1 MSPCPKG
8 CSRYP
13 VASSGFQMPVARIVR
28 LRENR
33 PASRVRTA
41 NQAGRRE
48 TPLKRCRTIFTY
60 RELLI
65 NLTRTELRIKYKNS
79 VLGFLW
85 SLLNPVLYLVVFSL
99 VFQEILRTQ
108 IPRFAI
114 FLLAGLLVWNFFSTS
129 LASGALSIVA
139 NASIV
144 QKVWF
149 PREILPLA
157 SVGAA
162 MVHFL
167 LQALVLVGA
176 LLLFRQEPDWEAL
189 ALLPLSL
196 LALTLLAVAAALAL
210 AVLNV
215 HYRDTQHLLEL
226 VLLAW
231 FWLTPIVYNHQLI
244 ADRFGSNGW
253 VAMLN
258 PITSVVLVFQRAL
271 HNPPPG
277 YIPDV
282 SLWLYARNTV
292 LLIFAG
298 SLLLAGSLRL
308 FNRLDGS
315 LAENI

>member
-1 MSPCPKG
+1 MS
-8 CSRYP
+8 RERTTNE
-13 VASSGFQMPVARIVR
+13 AR
-28 LRENR
+28 
-33 PASRVRTA
+33 
-41 NQAGRRE
+41 RRE
-48 TPLKRCRTIFTY
+48 GAFRRCRTVFTY
-60 RELLI
+60 RELLV

-99 VFQEILRTQ
+99 VFQEILRAQ

-114 FLLAGLLVWNFFSTS
+114 FLLSGLLVWNFFSAS
-129 LASGALSIVA
+129 LGGGAGSIIG
-139 NASIV
+139 NAPIV

-149 PREILPLA
+149 PREVLPLA

-167 LQALVLVGA
+167 LQALVLAGA
-176 LLLFRQEPDWEAL
+176 LLLFRHEPDWAAL
-189 ALLPLSL
+189 ALLPLAL
-196 LALTLLAVAAALAL
+196 LALTLLAAAAALAL

-226 VLLAW
+226 VLMAW

-244 ADRFGSNGW
+244 ADRLGTNDW

-282 SLWLYARNTV
+282 SLWLYTRNTV
-292 LLIFAG
+292 LLTVAAF
-298 SLLLAGSLRL
+298 LVLAGSLRL
-308 FNRLDGS
+308 FGRLEGD

>member
-1 MSPCPKG
+1 MS
-8 CSRYP
+8 RERTTNE
-13 VASSGFQMPVARIVR
+13 AR
-28 LRENR
+28 
-33 PASRVRTA
+33 
-41 NQAGRRE
+41 RRE
-48 TPLKRCRTIFTY
+48 GAFRRCRTVFTY
-60 RELLI
+60 RGLLV

-99 VFQEILRTQ
+99 VFQEILRAQ

-114 FLLAGLLVWNFFSTS
+114 FLLSGLLVWNFFSAS
-129 LASGALSIVA
+129 LIGGAGSIIG
-139 NASIV
+139 NAPIV

-149 PREILPLA
+149 PREVLPLA

-167 LQALVLVGA
+167 LQALVLTGA
-176 LLLFRQEPDWEAL
+176 LLLFRHEPDWAAL
-189 ALLPLSL
+189 ALLPLAL
-196 LALTLLAVAAALAL
+196 LALTLLAAAAALAL
-210 AVLNV
+210 SVLNV

-226 VLLAW
+226 VLMAW

-244 ADRFGSNGW
+244 ADRLGTNDW

-277 YIPDV
+277 YIPDI
-282 SLWLYARNTV
+282 SLWLYARNTA
-292 LLIFAG
+292 LLTVAAF
-298 SLLLAGSLRL
+298 LLLAGSLRL
-308 FNRLDGS
+308 FGRLEGD